1 MPGNG
6 YGKGGKKKNEPEV
19 TTMAIGEEDGG
30 YDAIVL

>member
-6 YGKGGKKKNEPEV
+6 YGKGGKKKDPEV

-30 YDAIVL
+30 YDEVVI